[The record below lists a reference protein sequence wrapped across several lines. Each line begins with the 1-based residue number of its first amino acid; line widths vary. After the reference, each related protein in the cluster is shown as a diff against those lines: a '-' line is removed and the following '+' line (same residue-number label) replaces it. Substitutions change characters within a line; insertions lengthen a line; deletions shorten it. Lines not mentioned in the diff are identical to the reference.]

1 MVFAY
6 IILSA
11 ILLYYAIKYGIRD
24 GLIERDAN
32 KDKLIYLNKS
42 EKLFEEIF
50 DEYSAKNKEKKSEA
64 KRIYNEA
71 YDVLVSEIVP
81 KEKYDILVRYKQE
94 IKNIENW

>member
-11 ILLYYAIKYGIRD
+11 TILYYAINYGIRD
-24 GLIERDAN
+24 GLIEGDAN

-94 IKNIENW
+94 IKNI